1 MLGIDGDANAAP
13 RRECRRDLAPAR
25 FEQLH
30 KVVENCVGD
39 VFVKDALIAEGPQ
52 VKFQRRRPQY
62 ALSGDVFDGERGEA
76 GLPDGWANTG
86 ELLGTQRDGAIMV
99 KMPIRESFQAA
110 GGLRVAAQQRQPS
123 EVRIFSDVCHRYLSR
138 MSVPPMALHREC

>member
-1 MLGIDGDANAAP
+1 MLGIDGDANTGP
-13 RRECRRDLAPAR
+13 RRECSRDLAPAR
-25 FEQLH
+25 FQRLH
-30 KVVENCVGD
+30 KAVENCVGN
-39 VFVKDALIAEGPQ
+39 VFVKNAIIAAEPQ

-99 KMPIRESFQAA
+99 KRPIRESPQAV
-110 GGLRVAAQQRQPS
+110 GGLRDAAQQRQPI
-123 EVRIFSDVCHRYLSR
+123 EVTNLGNVCYRYLSAV
-138 MSVPPMALHREC
+138 SAPLMALYGEC